1 MNGDSLL
8 RLLAALAAGWA
19 LVVLFAWAFQ
29 RRLIYQPIPG
39 QVPPVETVLGGAEE
53 AVLRTADGLEL
64 GAWFLPGEERASGA
78 AVIVF
83 NGNAGD
89 RSFRSGLARS
99 LSRAGFSVLL
109 FDYRGYGGNA
119 GRPSEAG
126 LFEDARA
133 ARRWLDERKGVD
145 PNRIVYFGESLGCAV
160 AVALAAQR
168 PPAAL
173 VLRSPFPSLVDVGHR
188 HYPFLPVGPLLADR
202 FDCLDLARAL
212 PCPLLVVAG
221 ERDRIVP
228 PALSRKLFEA
238 APEPKR
244 LLIVPGADHNDE
256 ELVEGEEVVTQIVR
270 FVRMALDPI
279 GRTPHGGGPT

>member
-1 MNGDSLL
+1 MNGESLL
-8 RLLAALAAGWA
+8 RLLAAIAAGWV
-19 LVVLFAWAFQ
+19 LVVLLAWAFQ
-29 RRLIYQPIPG
+29 RRLVYQPLG
-39 QVPPVETVLGGAEE
+39 GRVPPVGSVLAGAEE

-64 GAWFLPGEERASGA
+64 GAWFLPGERTESGA

-99 LSRAGFSVLL
+99 LSRAGLSVLL

-119 GRPSEAG
+119 GRPTEAG
-126 LFEDARA
+126 LLEDARA
-133 ARRWLDERKGVD
+133 ARRWLEGREGVD
-145 PNRIVYFGESLGCAV
+145 PDRILYFAESLGCAV
-160 AVALAAQR
+160 ALALAAER

-173 VLRSPFPSLVDVGHR
+173 VLRSPFPSLVDVGR
-188 HYPFLPVGPLLADR
+188 YHYPFLPVGPLLKDR

-212 PCPLLVVAG
+212 RCPVLVVAG

-228 PALSRKLFEA
+228 PSLSRELFEA
-238 APEPKR
+238 AAEPKR

-256 ELVEGEEVVTQIVR
+256 ELVEGEQLVAETVR
-270 FVRMALDPI
+270 LARMPREPLDPP
-279 GRTPHGGGPT
+279 RHGEGPA